1 MEKDIY
7 GSSMWTSG
15 GFDVKKPWKTMDFF
29 LRRRVRRFPGRSARG
44 MVGGANQRG
53 TRRSEAAE
61 VGWDEV
67 KDDEDL
73 MGFNRDL

>member
-1 MEKDIY
+1 
-7 GSSMWTSG
+7 
-15 GFDVKKPWKTMDFF
+15 
-29 LRRRVRRFPGRSARG
+29 

>member
-1 MEKDIY
+1 
-7 GSSMWTSG
+7 
-15 GFDVKKPWKTMDFF
+15 MDFF